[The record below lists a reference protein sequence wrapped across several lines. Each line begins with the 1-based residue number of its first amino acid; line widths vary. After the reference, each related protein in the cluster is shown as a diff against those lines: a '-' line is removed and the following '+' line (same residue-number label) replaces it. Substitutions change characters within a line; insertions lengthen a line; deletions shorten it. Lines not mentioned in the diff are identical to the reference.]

1 MEKCNCWHK
10 RYGLGLIL
18 LFLCLVKTTRA
29 EADGDIPAWSP
40 VPYMAEDSAV
50 ARLELNRLS
59 FPAGHQYFDS
69 LYARLQGLQSDA
81 EACVRMLHIGGS
93 HVQAGVF
100 SGRMR
105 NNLGTLSPASQAGLG
120 MAFPF
125 SVMGT
130 NGPKGYSYTAT
141 GKWNKSRNIE
151 QSPSARLGLAGAAIT
166 TEGISSTLTF
176 TCDRS
181 FESVLVYGGS
191 LSDTAWVYPVMIA
204 DGDTLYS
211 SRGSGDAGFEFLFS
225 HPVNECTLALAGDSC
240 GGFAFRGLIADPYT
254 SGLLYSAS
262 GINGAAV
269 PSWLRCGEFEAEL
282 QPVAPDLVLFAIG
295 INDANVTDFS
305 PEQFKQNYRE
315 LMRRIRLSNPQCA
328 FLFIT
333 NNDCYLNVG
342 RKKKTYNRN
351 TEKVEQAFLE
361 LAEESHGAVWNLYRI
376 MGGYGS
382 SNKWVKAGMMRSDH
396 IHFSVR
402 GYELLGDML
411 YNAILEDMEACLV
424 GMGPEDG
431 TWESFGKADD
441 VK

>member
-1 MEKCNCWHK
+1 MEKWNCWHK
-10 RYGLGLIL
+10 RYGLELIL
-18 LFLCLVKTTRA
+18 LFLCLVKTARA
-29 EADGDIPAWSP
+29 EADNLPPAWVP
-40 VPYMAEDSAV
+40 VPYLAEDSAV
-50 ARLELNRLS
+50 ARLDQNHLS

-69 LYARLQGLQSDA
+69 LYTRLLGLHSDE

-105 NNLGTLSPASQAGLG
+105 SNLQTLSPAGQAGLG
-120 MAFPF
+120 MAFPY

-141 GKWNKSRNIE
+141 GKWDKSRNIE
-151 QSPSARLGLAGAAIT
+151 QAPSENLGLAGAAVT
-166 TEGISSTLTF
+166 TADLSATLTF
-176 TCDRS
+176 SCNQA
-181 FESVLVYGGS
+181 FESVLVYGES

-240 GGFAFRGLIADPYT
+240 GSFAFRGLIADPY
-254 SGLLYSAS
+254 SPGLLYTAS

-269 PSWLRCGEFEAEL
+269 PSWLRCGEFQTEL

-295 INDANVTDFS
+295 INDANVTAFS
-305 PEQFKQNYRE
+305 PEQFKRNYRE

-342 RKKKTYNRN
+342 RKRKTYNRN

-382 SNKWVKAGMMRSDH
+382 SGKWVKAGMMRSDH

-411 YNAILEDMEACLV
+411 YNAMLEDMATSL
-424 GMGPEDG
+424 GPIYE
-431 TWESFGKADD
+431 
-441 VK
+441 

>member
-1 MEKCNCWHK
+1 MEKRNCRHR
-10 RYGLGLIL
+10 RYGFGLVL
-18 LFLCLVKTTRA
+18 LLLCLVISARA
-29 EADGDIPAWSP
+29 EADGMVPVWSP
-40 VPYMAEDSAV
+40 VPYLAEDSAV
-50 ARLELNRLS
+50 ARLEQNRLV
-59 FPAGHQYFDS
+59 FPAGHQYFDT
-69 LYARLQGLQSDA
+69 LYTRLKDLQTYE
-81 EACVRMLHIGGS
+81 EASVRMLHIGGS

-105 NNLGTLSPASQAGLG
+105 SNLQTLSPAGQAGLG

-141 GKWNKSRNIE
+141 GKWDKSRNIE
-151 QSPSARLGLAGAAIT
+151 QAPSASLGLAGAAVM
-166 TEGISSTLTF
+166 TEDISSTLTF
-176 TCDRS
+176 RCDRA
-181 FESVLVYGGS
+181 FESVLIYGGS

-240 GGFAFRGLIADPYT
+240 GGFAFRGLIADPY
-254 SGLLYSAS
+254 SPGLLYSAS

-269 PSWLRCGEFEAEL
+269 PSWLKCGEFETEL

-305 PEQFKQNYRE
+305 PEQFKRNYRE

-411 YNAILEDMEACLV
+411 YNAMLEDMAASLGLAIPETESADFTGEAD
-424 GMGPEDG
+424 E
-431 TWESFGKADD
+431 